1 MQKERELRFPFQIT
15 EDGEIELT
23 EEVDREDKNMVSGGL
38 EPSSIRNSSFGDP
51 RD

>member
-1 MQKERELRFPFQIT
+1 MQKERELKFPFQIT

-38 EPSSIRNSSFGDP
+38 EPSSIRNQQFTP
-51 RD
+51 